1 MLNILFWNDPQRQI
15 INQVENMEHTL
26 LTGDYGTGWC
36 RIIMSFYLR
45 SHFAGKTL
53 ILEAAVQS
61 LSMRADTEV
70 VFVMALGE
78 T

>member
-1 MLNILFWNDPQRQI
+1 MS
-15 INQVENMEHTL
+15 QVENMEHTL
-26 LTGDYGTGWC
+26 LMGDYGTGLC

-61 LSMRADTEV
+61 LSLRPNTEV